1 MRLNRNS
8 ALAGVG
14 FCTVSD
20 LSPGCEGVISGF
32 LNRDVALRRF
42 REMGLV
48 EGTGVRVVRKA
59 PFRGAI
65 EIAVRGARLSIR
77 NEAASQIA
85 VRLVGSWNDRPLPF
99 RPGPKPAGDKASDAP
114 RTFALVGNPNSGKTT
129 LFNSLTGLRQ
139 KVGNYPGVTVERKE
153 GVCYGQ
159 HGETYRII
167 DLPGSYSL
175 HVHSPG

>member
-1 MRLNRNS
+1 VAAFHGMDAGAEMRQPRTAIFGCQKGFLVSNYVLMRLNRNS

-85 VRLVGSWNDRPLPF
+85 VRLVGEL
-99 RPGPKPAGDKASDAP
+99 
-114 RTFALVGNPNSGKTT
+114 
-129 LFNSLTGLRQ
+129 
-139 KVGNYPGVTVERKE
+139 E
-153 GVCYGQ
+153 
-159 HGETYRII
+159 
-167 DLPGSYSL
+167 
-175 HVHSPG
+175 